1 MTVKVA
7 LVISDK
13 NYRASPSGKGSIRK
27 SKLKFN
33 WLLVT
38 DCTVD
43 YQSYKF
49 PDRAVQHSIS
59 RCPHMQKVYLFLSQT
74 ESQS

>member
-27 SKLKFN
+27 KSPN
-33 WLLVT
+33 
-38 DCTVD
+38 
-43 YQSYKF
+43 
-49 PDRAVQHSIS
+49 
-59 RCPHMQKVYLFLSQT
+59 
-74 ESQS
+74 

>member
-27 SKLKFN
+27 
-33 WLLVT
+33 V
-38 DCTVD
+38 
-43 YQSYKF
+43 
-49 PDRAVQHSIS
+49 
-59 RCPHMQKVYLFLSQT
+59 QT
-74 ESQS
+74 EICYSNSVRRVNSSGRS

>member
-27 SKLKFN
+27 
-33 WLLVT
+33 VQT
-38 DCTVD
+38 GD
-43 YQSYKF
+43 YEEKSVNKIFYDN
-49 PDRAVQHSIS
+49 DRRKA
-59 RCPHMQKVYLFLSQT
+59 
-74 ESQS
+74 